1 MRPVFSLLSAVTA
14 PAQAV
19 NEDAY
24 GVYPDRESPCAV
36 WVLDGVTGLND
47 RALLPGP
54 TDAAWFV
61 AQVQEILPAL
71 LSHEVERPI
80 PALVRALAARQA
92 EAWLDTRGADDSET
106 PAASFAMV
114 RMLDDEIEI
123 TRLGDCSVLVER
135 QNGFVD
141 VLRNAALE
149 RLELKIKQTI
159 VELRVN
165 GLEDLAEIQSRLLP
179 ALRAQRLRR
188 NHAGGYGV
196 LAPEPECLDLL
207 RIERMPAAGVRR
219 ILLVSDGFYRLV
231 DVYGTLR
238 DAELIRRTE
247 EQGADGLLAELRA
260 IEAADPNGAR
270 YPRLKL
276 GDDATAVLLRV
287 ADAGSSSSSLPPSP
301 PGK

>member
-1 MRPVFSLLSAVTA
+1 MRPALSLVTAVTA
-14 PAQAV
+14 PAQTV

-36 WVLDGVTGLND
+36 WVLDGVTGLNE

-61 AQVQEILPAL
+61 AQVQEILPL
-71 LSHEVERPI
+71 LLAHEIERPL

-92 EAWLDTRGADDSET
+92 EAWLDARGADGCET

-114 RMLDDEIEI
+114 RMIDDEIEI

-135 QNGFVD
+135 QHGFID

-149 RLELKIKQTI
+149 RLESKVKQAM
-159 VELRVN
+159 VELRIN

-179 ALRAQRLRR
+179 ALRAERLKR
-188 NHAGGYGV
+188 NHASGYGV
-196 LAPEPECLDLL
+196 LAPEPECLEML
-207 RIERMPAAGVRR
+207 RIERVPAAAVRR

-231 DVYGTLR
+231 DVYGALR
-238 DAELIRRTE
+238 DAELIQRTE
-247 EQGADGLLAELRA
+247 DQGADGLLAELRA

-270 YPRLKL
+270 YPRLKP

-287 ADAGSSSSSLPPSP
+287 TDAGA
-301 PGK
+301 

>member
-1 MRPVFSLLSAVTA
+1 MQPTFSLLSAVTA
-14 PAQAV
+14 PALTV

-71 LSHEVERPI
+71 LSHEVDRPI
-80 PALVRALAARQA
+80 PALVRALVRALAARQA
-92 EAWLDTRGADDSET
+92 EAWLDTSVASDAET

-114 RMLDDEIEI
+114 RLIDDEIEI

-135 QNGFVD
+135 QHGFID

-149 RLELKIKQTI
+149 RLESTIKQTI
-159 VELRVN
+159 VELRMN
-165 GLEDLAEIQSRLLP
+165 GLEDLAEIQSKLLP

-188 NHAGGYGV
+188 NHPGGYGV
-196 LAPEPECLDLL
+196 LAPETECLEML
-207 RIERMPAAGVRR
+207 RIERVPAAAVRR

-231 DVYGTLR
+231 DVYGMLR
-238 DAELIRRTE
+238 DAELIQRTE
-247 EQGADGLLAELRA
+247 EQGAEGLLAELRS

-270 YPRLKL
+270 YPRLKP

-287 ADAGSSSSSLPPSP
+287 AESGA
-301 PGK
+301 